1 MEIPLGKI
9 ASSPET
15 HPGQAI
21 KKERERKGDGT
32 ALVSI
37 TYGKDIHLPYLLAE
51 LVTRN
56 FTILITGV

>member
-37 TYGKDIHLPYLLAE
+37 TYGEDIHLP
-51 LVTRN
+51 
-56 FTILITGV
+56 